1 MRGARRDEKWGLAIS
16 HQAVD
21 FCSFSF
27 AWWQNYQNKTRQAE
41 LYCFLPLDG
50 RIVQFIYCVRNREP
64 GMNRMDIYRRD
75 MYCVDR
81 AYF

>member
-1 MRGARRDEKWGLAIS
+1 MRSGAWPFPIRLWISVPLALHGGRIT
-16 HQAVD
+16 
-21 FCSFSF
+21 
-27 AWWQNYQNKTRQAE
+27 KTKPGRQAE

-50 RIVQFIYCVRNREP
+50 RIVQFIYCVHSREA

-75 MYCVDR
+75 ICYVDH